1 MNDHNVVYYTN
12 YARLFW
18 DKINNYFSIQEPE
31 HNYLPIV
38 FEELPLDER
47 VADTYGFTHIHI
59 NDKTGKAS
67 LFPVVFLRED
77 CDQQQTEETIRHEII
92 HYYLGLHYVNHQDNS
107 ALFTLMCYL
116 LDGGAYVEL
125 DERRSQILNIVK
137 PYAERIF
144 TKFESSD
151 DKQNIIL
158 HLSLIL
164 TAVDDMETHV
174 DKDLKKLTAACKVC
188 CNKCGC

>member
-1 MNDHNVVYYTN
+1 MNEEIIYYTK

-18 DKINNYFSIQEPE
+18 DKINSNFSIRVPE

-38 FEELPLDER
+38 FEKLPLDKKL
-47 VADTYGFTHIHI
+47 ADTYGYTHIHI

-67 LFPVVFLRED
+67 LFPVVFLRDD
-77 CDQQQTEETIRHEII
+77 CARQQIEETIRHEII

-125 DERRSQILNIVK
+125 DERRSQILDIVK

-144 TKFESSD
+144 TKYESSD

-174 DKDLKKLTAACKVC
+174 DKDLKKLAAACKVC
-188 CNKCGC
+188 CNKCDC